1 MSELHTQRPAIRE
14 SSSAPTTGS
23 REARPALSDPLLSVA
38 EVARHLKLS
47 AKSIHRLVARGSLPC
62 YRIGRLVRFAPG
74 DVFRWL
80 EARKEG

>member
-1 MSELHTQRPAIRE
+1 M
-14 SSSAPTTGS
+14 
-23 REARPALSDPLLSVA
+23 LSIA
-38 EVARHLKLS
+38 EVARLLKLS
-47 AKSIHRLVARGSLPC
+47 AKSVRRLVARGSLPC

>member
-1 MSELHTQRPAIRE
+1 MRE
-14 SSSAPTTGS
+14 TYPGS
-23 REARPALSDPLLSVA
+23 RLPAQGAHEALGQPLLSVA
-38 EVARHLKLS
+38 EVARLLGLS
-47 AKSIHRLVARGSLPC
+47 TKSVQRLVARGGLPC

>member
-1 MSELHTQRPAIRE
+1 MREPLGIPVPSQRGGPPVLGE
-14 SSSAPTTGS
+14 
-23 REARPALSDPLLSVA
+23 PLLSIA
-38 EVARHLKLS
+38 EVARLLSLS
-47 AKSIHRLVARGSLPC
+47 AKSVHRLVARGSLPC

>member
-1 MSELHTQRPAIRE
+1 MRE
-14 SSSAPTTGS
+14 SSRGASLTAQVAAEMLGQ
-23 REARPALSDPLLSVA
+23 PLLSIA
-38 EVARHLKLS
+38 EVARLLKLS
-47 AKSIHRLVARGSLPC
+47 VKSVHRLAARGSLPC

>member
-1 MSELHTQRPAIRE
+1 MRDASRGTTLSAQLAAELLDQ
-14 SSSAPTTGS
+14 
-23 REARPALSDPLLSVA
+23 PLLSIA
-38 EVARHLKLS
+38 EVARLLKLS
-47 AKSIHRLVARGSLPC
+47 PKRVRRLVARGSLPC

>member
-1 MSELHTQRPAIRE
+1 MRETPRSTRQVAQEGEL
-14 SSSAPTTGS
+14 
-23 REARPALSDPLLSVA
+23 LSQPLLSLR
-38 EVARHLKLS
+38 EVARLLDLS
-47 AKSIHRLVARGSLPC
+47 VKSVSRLVARGSLPC

>member
-1 MSELHTQRPAIRE
+1 MRE
-14 SSSAPTTGS
+14 SSRGPSLTAHATAEMLGQPM
-23 REARPALSDPLLSVA
+23 LSIA
-38 EVARHLKLS
+38 EVARLLKLS
-47 AKSIHRLVARGSLPC
+47 AKSVRRLVARGSLPC